1 MCIYIY
7 NCRKEGV
14 FEISFSEHFIFGFND
29 LSKMNDAGHT
39 PEVENI
45 KKLVLLCCR
54 VVAYVNTFFSRATN
68 IPTVA
73 STRFNVS
80 NYALKKSSVNDWV
93 LLTNDFLLIS
103 QAEFTYVQFV
113 EV

>member
-1 MCIYIY
+1 MQKGRRCIF
-7 NCRKEGV
+7 
-14 FEISFSEHFIFGFND
+14 FEICFLEYYFILGFND
-29 LSKMNDAGHT
+29 LSKMNARHT

-45 KKLVLLCCR
+45 KKKLLLIFCR
-54 VVAYVNTFFSRATN
+54 VVVYVNTFFSRATN

-103 QAEFTYVQFV
+103 QAEFTYLQFV